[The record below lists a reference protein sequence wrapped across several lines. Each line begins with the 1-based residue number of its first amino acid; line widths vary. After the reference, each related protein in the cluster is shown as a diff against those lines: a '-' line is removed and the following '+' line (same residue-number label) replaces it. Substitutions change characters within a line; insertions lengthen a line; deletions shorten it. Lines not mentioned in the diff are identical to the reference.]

1 MQNDEQNTDLFKH
14 MNELNVS
21 IGQAF
26 LKSAIL
32 INGGAAVAVLGF
44 VASIARADSTYSA
57 MLVGVA
63 DAIMFFAWGVMA
75 SLAGIGSSYIMGSA
89 ALNVLQSQSYRRQ
102 RFFGRMNDAFHVVAI
117 GAAFC
122 AALFFLLG
130 ALAVRDAVLAGHA

>member
-57 MLVGVA
+57 MLIGVA

-75 SLAGIGSSYIMGSA
+75 SLAGIGSSYLMGSA
-89 ALNVLQSQSYRRQ
+89 ALNVLQSQSARWQAISRRL
-102 RFFGRMNDAFHVVAI
+102 NDFFHVLAVA
-117 GAAFC
+117 AAFS
-122 AALFFLLG
+122 AALSFLLG